1 MGKKNNFKKTN
12 KSNVKPQKDAVKVK
26 VPTETRVYTKSFDNF
41 SEAIK
46 EIREISE
53 VFDKFIDRFYPT
65 DEEIIVYSPEDLS
78 MRFYD
83 YIREHRFPSIHDKN
97 TKFWSISVASNK
109 MYVKTE
115 FKITFGWQFKYR
127 YDPAIKD
134 NVVDQYDFV
143 ISDIGSNDDLKEK
156 AVNKSWEFAT
166 K

>member
-12 KSNVKPQKDAVKVK
+12 KSNAKPQKETVKA
-26 VPTETRVYTKSFDNF
+26 PIETRVYTKSFTNF
-41 SEAIK
+41 SDAVK

-53 VFDKFIDRFYPT
+53 VFDKFIQKFYPDNDDIIYT
-65 DEEIIVYSPEDLS
+65 PEELA
-78 MRFYD
+78 MKFYD

-156 AVNKSWEFAT
+156 AVNKGWEFAT